1 MTIESNGGH
10 VATNTQQAT
19 GLHLRQL
26 INLLRRRWKLIIIA
40 VGIAIGLAGA
50 IGLVFPPRYTAT
62 AQIIVDPP
70 TMLTSHQRSLRTGEL
85 PSRPA

>member
-40 VGIAIGLAGA
+40 VGIDLI
-50 IGLVFPPRYTAT
+50 RKRRAT
-62 AQIIVDPP
+62 VA
-70 TMLTSHQRSLRTGEL
+70 
-85 PSRPA
+85 